1 MDHEVYTLPNG
12 IRLLHKYSAS
22 NIAHCCFLVNA
33 GARDEAPGKDGLAHF
48 IEHLLFK
55 ATERRN
61 TNQILNHLEL
71 VGADLNAYTT
81 KEYTCIHASFLKEHL
96 ERAIDLTE
104 DLVFHSTFPEEELV
118 KEKSVILDEIASY
131 LDQPDE
137 AIQDDFEDILFKNHT
152 LGRNILGT
160 TDSVS
165 QLNKKDI
172 ADFIAANYNTHQMVF
187 AVLGEY
193 DFKKLVKLVEKYF
206 GDVKPNTSCKNR
218 IKPEVFLGGMV
229 RHSKSISQTHGVIGS
244 QAYASNNPKKNGLL
258 LLNNILGGIGMSSR
272 LNLQIREK
280 YGIAYSI
287 ESNYMA
293 FSDTGLFTIYF
304 GTDSEKAERAIRLI
318 HKELKKLRDQ
328 PLGTLQL
335 HQAKRKF
342 IGQIALGE
350 ENRISLIIAMA
361 KSLLDFGH
369 IDTLEEIYAKI
380 NAVTAAEMLAI
391 SNEIFDTKLL
401 TTLLF
406 EPKENDEED

>member
-1 MDHEVYTLPNG
+1 MDHQIYTLPNG
-12 IRLLHKYSAS
+12 IKLLHKHTAS
-22 NIAHCCFLVNA
+22 TIAHCCFLVNA

-137 AIQDDFEDILFKNHT
+137 AIQDDFEDLLFKNHH

-160 TDSVS
+160 SASVS
-165 QLNKKDI
+165 LLDKQDI
-172 ADFIAANYNTHQMVF
+172 SNFITQNYNTHQMVF
-187 AVLGEY
+187 AVLGDY
-193 DFKKLVKLVEKYF
+193 DFKKLIKMAEKYF
-206 GDVKPNTSCKNR
+206 GHVKANTTEKSR
-218 IKPEVFLGGMV
+218 IKPEVNKGEIV
-229 RHSKSISQTHGVIGS
+229 RFSKPISQTHGVIGS
-244 QAYASNNPKKNGLL
+244 QAYSSSNPKKNGLL

-287 ESNYMA
+287 ESNYSA
-293 FSDTGLFTIYF
+293 FSDVGLFTIYF
-304 GTDSEKAERAIRLI
+304 GTDTEKAERAMKLI

-328 PLGTLQL
+328 KLGTLQL
-335 HQAKRKF
+335 HQSKRKF

-350 ENRISLIIAMA
+350 ENRIGLIIAMA
-361 KSLLDFGH
+361 KNLLDFDK
-369 IDTLEEIYAKI
+369 IDTLEEIFAKI
-380 NAVTAAEMLAI
+380 NAVTAEEMQAI
-391 SNEIFDTKLL
+391 ANEVFDVNKM

-406 EPKENDEED
+406 EPNE

>member
-1 MDHEVYTLPNG
+1 MDYQVYTLPNG
-12 IRLLHKYSAS
+12 IRLLHKHAVST
-22 NIAHCCFLVNA
+22 IAHCCFLVNA
-33 GARDEAPGKDGLAHF
+33 GARDEEAGKDGLAHF

-137 AIQDDFEDILFKNHT
+137 AIQDDFEDVLFKGHP

-160 TDSVS
+160 VESVN

-172 ADFIAANYNTHQMVF
+172 SHFIAQNYNTHQMVF

-193 DFKKLVKLVEKYF
+193 DFKKLVKLAERYF
-206 GDVKPNTSCKNR
+206 GDIKANTAVKNR
-218 IKPEVFLGGMV
+218 IKPIVKPGELVKLS
-229 RHSKSISQTHGVIGS
+229 RPISQTHGVIGS
-244 QAYASNNPKKNGLL
+244 QAYASSNPQKNGLL

-318 HKELKKLRDQ
+318 HKELKKLREEK
-328 PLGTLQL
+328 LGVLQL
-335 HQAKRKF
+335 QQAKRKF

-350 ENRISLIIAMA
+350 ENKIGLIIAMA
-361 KSLLDFGH
+361 KSLLDFDR
-369 IDTLEEIYAKI
+369 IDTLEEIFAKI
-380 NAVTAAEMLAI
+380 NAATAEEMLAI
-391 SNEIFDTKLL
+391 SNEIFDPAVL

-406 EPKENDEED
+406 EPND